1 MPKHGLRNASV
12 PIVTVVGIQLGQLIG
27 GVVMTETIFSWPGV
41 GLYAVT
47 AVENQDYPAML
58 AFTLLAIVVYVV
70 INLAVDALYPL
81 LDPRTRG

>member
-1 MPKHGLRNASV
+1 M
-12 PIVTVVGIQLGQLIG
+12 VGIQLGQLIG